1 MLAERLKL
9 FATLTSDGK
18 KSLGR
23 RIASVRPL
31 SALFGAAIS
40 VAALAVA
47 AASASAA
54 GQPCGAVQE
63 SLTKGLDAYA
73 NNRYE
78 LAIPMFDCVEHS
90 DDKLR
95 RLHAEFFLARIAAD
109 ESGGFVD
116 HARAYTLY
124 QGIAEAADTVDPD
137 DRLRAPF
144 IAKAVTAIAGY
155 VRRGLP
161 EIGLKSD
168 LERAVEYYRTSATVF
183 NEPDAQFE
191 LAKMHLTGTGVPV
204 DVALGLHYIQKLVQD
219 GHAGAQAYLAE
230 QHWTGALAQVAKDRA
245 RALAFIKL
253 AVENASASDRLWI
266 EDRYQNF
273 YCGTHASERV
283 RAGEMVTAW
292 RKVLTRGLKP
302 SQPTMQL
309 GARQPT
315 ASLKCSNGEMV
326 DMNLGAAPPATPM
339 AAAPSAAPLAS
350 TLVDSGPQQTKP
362 AGLRPPSR

>member
-1 MLAERLKL
+1 M

-18 KSLGR
+18 RLRGR
-23 RIASVRPL
+23 RIVSVRPL
-31 SALFGAAIS
+31 GALLGAAIS

-47 AASASAA
+47 AVPASAA
-54 GQPCGAVQE
+54 SQSCGAVQE
-63 SLTKGLDAYA
+63 SLAKGLDAYA

-78 LAIPMFDCVEHS
+78 LAIPMFDCVEQS
-90 DDKLR
+90 DDRLR
-95 RLHAEFFLARIAAD
+95 RLHAEFFMARIAAD
-109 ESGGFVD
+109 EAGGFVD
-116 HARAYTLY
+116 HARAYSLY

-161 EIGLKSD
+161 DIGLKSD

-191 LAKMHLTGTGVPV
+191 LAKMHLSGTGVPV

-230 QHWTGALAQVAKDRA
+230 LHWTGAMPQVTKDHA

-253 AVENASASDRLWI
+253 AVENAAASDRLWI
-266 EDRYQNF
+266 DDRYQNF
-273 YCGTHASERV
+273 YCGTRADERAQ
-283 RAGEMVTAW
+283 AGEMVTVL
-292 RKVLTRGLKP
+292 RKVLTRSLKP
-302 SQPTMQL
+302 SQPTMAL
-309 GARQPT
+309 GGRQPV

-326 DMNLGAAPPATPM
+326 DMTLGAAPPVMPM
-339 AAAPSAAPLAS
+339 AAAPPATPLAS

-362 AGLRPPSR
+362 AGVRPPPR

>member
-18 KSLGR
+18 QSPSGR
-23 RIASVRPL
+23 IISFRPL
-31 SALFGAAIS
+31 GALLGAAIS
-40 VAALAVA
+40 IAALAVA
-47 AASASAA
+47 TVPAFAA
-54 GQPCGAVQE
+54 GQSCGAVPE

-78 LAIPMFDCVEHS
+78 LAIPMFDCVEQS
-90 DDKLR
+90 SDKLR
-95 RLHAEFFLARIAAD
+95 RLHAEFFLARIAGD

-191 LAKMHLTGTGVPV
+191 LAKMYLTGTGVPV
-204 DVALGLHYIQKLVQD
+204 DVPLGLHYIQKLVQD

-230 QHWTGALAQVAKDRA
+230 LHWSGAVPQVGKDHA
-245 RALAFIKL
+245 RALAYIKL
-253 AVENASASDRLWI
+253 AVENASSSDRLWV
-266 EDRYQNF
+266 EDKYQNI
-273 YCGTHASERV
+273 YCGASSRERTT
-283 RAGEMVTAW
+283 AGDMVSAW
-292 RKVLTRGLKP
+292 RRSLTRGLKP
-302 SQPTMQL
+302 AQPAAWAL
-309 GARQPT
+309 GGR
-315 ASLKCSNGEMV
+315 ASLKCANGELV

-339 AAAPSAAPLAS
+339 AAAPPASPLAS
-350 TLVDSGPQQTKP
+350 TLVDNGPQQTKP